1 MGTCLDPALA
11 QEEAIRP
18 VGGRLRFFYRNWEKI
33 SHDPWILDT
42 VLGCK
47 VDLSSN
53 PHQNREPHAPSLEAD
68 KAEALNMELEKLQ
81 DKEAI
86 EPTSQ
91 GPLTYVSPMFVVPK
105 SDGSWRPVINLQHL
119 NKHVRTEHFKMESIR
134 SAKGLIQR
142 GDWMAKLD
150 LKDAYLAVPLLP
162 AHRSLF
168 SFNWKGKLWRFKTLP
183 FGLSSAPLIFNKL
196 MKPVVAL
203 MRKLAIQVILY
214 LDDMLIMAQ
223 REAEIKGC
231 LATALEILTALG
243 FVINLPK
250 SVTTPT
256 QEMEFLGFQLD
267 SRAMVISLP
276 QRKMKSLRQAALQ
289 LKNQKQVSVR
299 ALARLLGMMVA
310 AHPAVLPAPLYYRH
324 LERAR
329 SLALQ
334 QGLTY
339 ESIIE
344 VNQEMEPDLDWWIHQ
359 AQLHNGRPLQILH
372 CDLTIETDAS
382 KVGWGACC
390 NQIKT
395 GGPWTLEEKQKHI
408 NFLELLAVFLAIK
421 SFVSD
426 QRQINILLRIDN
438 ITAIAFLNRMGGSH
452 SLPLSELA
460 IAIWQWC
467 LEREIT
473 LHAEHLPGS
482 ENVRADWESRHVQD
496 SSDWMLHK
504 GVFQQL
510 HNQLGPFTIDL
521 FASRTNAQLPVYCSW
536 RPDPAAFTVDAL
548 SLSWKGHLPY
558 LFPPFALITRCI
570 QKIQEEESNAVLI
583 APVWH
588 NQLWYPLIL
597 ECLSDY
603 PILLPPIPKIL
614 TGPVGEDHP
623 MVLEGIL
630 PLATWP
636 ISGDPLLQ
644 KGFQR
649 GLSTSSAAHGGPQL
663 RHPIHQPG
671 GLGIAGA
678 LDGVSIPF
686 LLL

>member
-1 MGTCLDPALA
+1 METSHKSPASKQTC
-11 QEEAIRP
+11 
-18 VGGRLRFFYRNWEKI
+18 
-33 SHDPWILDT
+33 T
-42 VLGCK
+42 
-47 VDLSSN
+47 
-53 PHQNREPHAPSLEAD
+53 NRT
-68 KAEALNMELEKLQ
+68 LQ
-81 DKEAI
+81 DGVN
-86 EPTSQ
+86 S
-91 GPLTYVSPMFVVPK
+91 VSER
-105 SDGSWRPVINLQHL
+105 SHTERGLDGKTRP
-119 NKHVRTEHFKMESIR
+119 E
-134 SAKGLIQR
+134 
-142 GDWMAKLD
+142 
-150 LKDAYLAVPLLP
+150 
-162 AHRSLF
+162 
-168 SFNWKGKLWRFKTLP
+168 
-183 FGLSSAPLIFNKL
+183 
-196 MKPVVAL
+196 
-203 MRKLAIQVILY
+203 
-214 LDDMLIMAQ
+214 
-223 REAEIKGC
+223 GC
-231 LATALEILTALG
+231 LPSCSRSPCS
-243 FVINLPK
+243 PK
-250 SVTTPT
+250 PL
-256 QEMEFLGFQLD
+256 Q
-267 SRAMVISLP
+267 
-276 QRKMKSLRQAALQ
+276 LQ
-289 LKNQKQVSVR
+289 LKGQTLEVQNFTLWSQQCSSNLHQAHEASHSFDEEASHPGHSIPGEYAHHGPEGGGDQGVPSNSIGNSDCSRFCNQPSQECDYSHTRDGVLRLPTGFKGNGHLTSTEENEILEAGSLTAEKSETGFGASLGQTVR
-299 ALARLLGMMVA
+299 HDGSCPPCSLAS
-310 AHPAVLPAPLYYRH
+310 PLYYRY
-324 LERAR
+324 LERTR

-334 QGLTY
+334 MGLTY
-339 ESIIE
+339 KSIIE
-344 VNQEMEPDLDWWIHQ
+344 VDQEMEPDLDWWIHQ
-359 AQLHNGRPLQILH
+359 AQLHNARPLQILH
-372 CDLTIETDAS
+372 WDLTIETDAS

-426 QRQINILLRIDN
+426 RRQINILLRIDN
-438 ITAIAFLNRMGGSH
+438 ITAIAFLNWMGGSH

-467 LEREIT
+467 LEQEIT
-473 LHAEHLPGS
+473 LHTEHLPGS

-496 SSDWMLHK
+496 SSNWMLHK

-570 QKIQEEESNAVLI
+570 QKIQEEESNTVLI

-623 MVLEGIL
+623 MVLEGHL

-636 ISGDPLLQ
+636 ISGIPLLQ